1 MIELTKRVVVTG
13 MGAITPVG
21 NDVQTMWES
30 MKNGK
35 SGITLVT
42 RYDPSLTKAKVVA
55 EVKNFDPTQY
65 IEKRECRR
73 MDLYTQ
79 YAMAAADQ
87 AVADSGIK
95 DKIDPERFGVYV
107 GSGVGGID
115 TFYEQCKNMFTD
127 KNISPF
133 FIPMM
138 IGNIAAGNI
147 AIRHK
152 AQGPC
157 LPVVTACST
166 STHAVGEAFRA
177 IKYGYADAIIAGGAE
192 AALHPLAI
200 RGFTSCKALTM
211 SEDPENAS
219 IPFDKRRNGF
229 VLGEGA
235 GMLILEEY
243 EHAVS
248 RGATIYGEI
257 CGYGNTCD
265 AHHVTAPDPESAG
278 SSRCVR
284 LALEEAGFDGKGE
297 SLYINA
303 HGTSTPMNDSTETK
317 AFKLALGDEA
327 YKAHISSTKSMTGH
341 MLGATGAVEAIAA
354 VMALR
359 TGIVPPTIGYK
370 EPDPECDLDY
380 TPNKAVEADLK
391 MAISTTF
398 GFGGHNACIAF
409 RKCD

>member
-1 MIELTKRVVVTG
+1 MRRVVVTG
-13 MGAITPVG
+13 MGAVTPVG
-21 NDVQTMWES
+21 NNVETMWES
-30 MKNGK
+30 LKNGK
-35 SGITLVT
+35 SGICLVT
-42 RYDPSLTKAKVVA
+42 RYDPALTKAKVVA
-55 EVKNFDPTQY
+55 EVKDFDPTEY

-79 YAMAAADQ
+79 YAMAAAAQ
-87 AVADSGIK
+87 AVKNSGIENN
-95 DKIDPERFGVYV
+95 IEPERFGVYV
-107 GSGVGGID
+107 GSGVGGIA
-115 TFYEQCKNMFTD
+115 TFYEQCENMFND

-138 IGNIAAGNI
+138 ISNIAAGNI
-147 AIRHK
+147 AIKHR

-177 IKYGYADAIIAGGAE
+177 IRFGYADAIITGGAE

-200 RGFTSCKALTM
+200 KGFTSCKALTM
-211 SEDPENAS
+211 SDDPENAS

-243 EHAVS
+243 EHAVN
-248 RGATIYGEI
+248 RGATIYAEI

-265 AHHVTAPDPESAG
+265 AHHVTAPDPEAAG
-278 SSRCVR
+278 AGRCVK
-284 LALEEAGFDGKGE
+284 LALEEAEYKKGE
-297 SLYINA
+297 GLYINA

-359 TGIVPPTIGYK
+359 EGIIPPTIGYK

-380 TPNKAVEADLK
+380 TPNKAVEADVDL
-391 MAISTTF
+391 AISTTF

-409 RKCD
+409 RKI

>member
-1 MIELTKRVVVTG
+1 MKRVVVTG

-21 NDVQTMWES
+21 NNIEEMWNS
-30 MKNGK
+30 LKNGK
-35 SGITLVT
+35 SGIGLVT

-55 EVKNFDPTQY
+55 EVKNFNPEEY
-65 IEKRECRR
+65 IEKRDCRR

-79 YAMAAADQ
+79 YAMAAAAQ
-87 AVADSGIK
+87 AVADS
-95 DKIDPERFGVYV
+95 KIMGKVEPERFGVYV
-107 GSGVGGID
+107 GSGVGGIE
-115 TFYEQCKNMFTD
+115 TFYEQCKNMFND

-138 IGNIAAGNI
+138 ISNIAAGNI
-147 AIRHK
+147 AIKYK

-166 STHAVGEAFRA
+166 STHAIGEAYRLIRF
-177 IKYGYADAIIAGGAE
+177 GYADAVIAGGAE

-200 RGFTSCKALTM
+200 KGFTSCKALTM

-243 EHAVS
+243 DHAVA
-248 RGATIYGEI
+248 RGAEIYAEI

-265 AHHVTAPDPESAG
+265 AHHVTAPDPEAAG
-278 SSRCVR
+278 AARCVR
-284 LALEEAGFDGKGE
+284 QALEEAEFDGDAEK
-297 SLYINA
+297 LYINA

-317 AFKLALGDEA
+317 AFKAVLGEAA

-354 VMALR
+354 IQALR
-359 TGIVPPTIGYK
+359 TGIIPPTVGYK
-370 EPDPECDLDY
+370 EPDPECDLNY
-380 TPNKAVEADLK
+380 TPNIAQEAELN

-409 RKCD
+409 RK

>member
-1 MIELTKRVVVTG
+1 MKRVVVTG

-21 NDVQTMWES
+21 NDVKTMWDS
-30 MKNGK
+30 MINGK
-35 SGITLVT
+35 SGIGLVT

-55 EVKNFDPTQY
+55 EVKDFDPTVY
-65 IEKRECRR
+65 IDKRECRR
-73 MDLYTQ
+73 IDLFTQ

-87 AVADSGIK
+87 AVEDSGIK
-95 DKIDPERFGVYV
+95 GMIDPERFGVYA
-107 GSGVGGID
+107 GSGVGGME
-115 TFYEQCKNMFTD
+115 TFYEQSKNMFND

-138 IGNIAAGNI
+138 ISNIAAGNI
-147 AIRHK
+147 AIKHK
-152 AQGPC
+152 AMGPC

-166 STHAVGEAFRA
+166 STHAIGEAFRA
-177 IKYGYADAIIAGGAE
+177 IKFGYADAIIAGGAE

-235 GMLILEEY
+235 GMLVLEEY
-243 EHAVS
+243 EHAVA
-248 RGATIYGEI
+248 RGAKIYGEI

-265 AHHVTAPDPESAG
+265 AHHVTAPDPDAAG
-278 SSRCVR
+278 SGRCVK
-284 LALEEAGFDGKGE
+284 LALEEADYKTGE
-297 SLYINA
+297 PIYINA

-317 AFKLALGDEA
+317 AFKAALGDEA

-341 MLGATGAVEAIAA
+341 MLGATGAVEAMAA
-354 VMALR
+354 LLALG
-359 TGIVPPTIGYK
+359 TGIIPPTIGYK

-380 TPNKAVEADLK
+380 TPNKAVKADVTL
-391 MAISTTF
+391 ALSTTF

-409 RKCD
+409 RKI

>member
-1 MIELTKRVVVTG
+1 MNLKRVVVTG

-21 NDVQTMWES
+21 NNVADTWDS
-30 MKNGK
+30 LKNGR
-35 SGITLVT
+35 SGIGLVT

-55 EVKNFDPTQY
+55 EVKGFDPTEY

-79 YAMAAADQ
+79 YAMAAASQ
-87 AVADSGIK
+87 AVADSGIM
-95 DKIDPERFGVYV
+95 DKVDPERFGVYV
-107 GSGVGGID
+107 GSGVGGMD
-115 TFYEQCKNMFTD
+115 TFYEQSKNMMEG

-138 IGNIAAGNI
+138 ISNIAAGNV
-147 AIRHK
+147 AIKFK

-166 STHAVGEAFRA
+166 STHAIGEAFRL
-177 IKYGYADAIIAGGAE
+177 IKFGYADAVIAGGAE

-200 RGFTSCKALTM
+200 KGFTSCKALTM
-211 SEDPENAS
+211 SEDPTQAS

-248 RGATIYGEI
+248 RGANIYAEI

-265 AHHVTAPDPESAG
+265 AHHVTAPDPEAQG
-278 SSRCVR
+278 AARCVKQ
-284 LALEEAGFDGKGE
+284 ALEEAAFDGSGS

-303 HGTSTPMNDSTETK
+303 HGTSTPMNDATETK
-317 AFKLALGDEA
+317 AFKLALGEEA
-327 YKAHISSTKSMTGH
+327 YQAHISSTKSMTGH

-354 VMALR
+354 IQALR
-359 TGIVPPTIGYK
+359 TGIIPPTIGYQ
-370 EPDPECDLDY
+370 EPDPDCDLNY
-380 TPNKAVEADLK
+380 TPNTPAEAELT

-409 RKCD
+409 RKS